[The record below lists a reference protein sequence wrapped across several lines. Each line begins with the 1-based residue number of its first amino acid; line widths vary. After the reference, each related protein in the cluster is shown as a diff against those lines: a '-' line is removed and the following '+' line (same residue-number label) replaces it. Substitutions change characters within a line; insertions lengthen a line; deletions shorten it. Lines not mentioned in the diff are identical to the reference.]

1 MFKLHLVPTN
11 PNVEFISRR
20 SMFFVFSAILI
31 LASAVLFF
39 SRNLN
44 YGIDFKGGILIEI
57 KTMSGPAD
65 IKAMRSNLSDL
76 GVGEIGLVPT
86 AGAVAGALRA
96 VDGQW
101 RTHLPMRVY
110 QPIEK

>member
-44 YGIDFKGGILIEI
+44 YGIDFKGGILIEVR
-57 KTMSGPAD
+57 TQEAGRLGD
-65 IKAMRSNLSDL
+65 MRSTL
-76 GVGEIGLVPT
+76 GGLGLGGGCLLDASGMSFACPWVHLEPFGVPII
-86 AGAVAGALRA
+86 RN
-96 VDGQW
+96 
-101 RTHLPMRVY
+101 
-110 QPIEK
+110 